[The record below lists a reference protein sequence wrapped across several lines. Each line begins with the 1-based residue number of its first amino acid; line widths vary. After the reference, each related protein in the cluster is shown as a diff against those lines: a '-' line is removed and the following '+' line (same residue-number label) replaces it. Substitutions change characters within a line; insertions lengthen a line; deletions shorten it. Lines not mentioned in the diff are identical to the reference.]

1 MKHLVVILML
11 VFATIAMAGK
21 TAPKVPNVSIEELTK
36 RYVKDL
42 NDLTDEQRSIMNRVA
57 ELAHSFDLSYT
68 VVAIAWQESN
78 LGKYTVNLQD
88 PSCGITHKR
97 VDYYLKSKGLKDTP
111 FMRNKI
117 CSELMADIELAV
129 AVAIE
134 DLEYWKVYHKRRKI
148 KNDEVFQYMIR
159 SYNGGYKF
167 NSQAAKDYE
176 KSVRARIKALQQ
188 DLNFQLKINGLNCKK

>member
-42 NDLTDEQRSIMNRVA
+42 NDLTDEQRSIMYRVA

-117 CSELMADIELAV
+117 CSELLTDVELSV
-129 AVAIE
+129 AIAIE

-148 KNDEVFQYMIR
+148 KKDELLEYMWR
-159 SYNGGYKF
+159 SYNAGYKV
-167 NSQAAKDYE
+167 NSKAAKNYA
-176 KSVRARIKALQQ
+176 KSIKARIEALKK
-188 DLNFQLKINGLNCKK
+188 DFNFQLKINALNSKK